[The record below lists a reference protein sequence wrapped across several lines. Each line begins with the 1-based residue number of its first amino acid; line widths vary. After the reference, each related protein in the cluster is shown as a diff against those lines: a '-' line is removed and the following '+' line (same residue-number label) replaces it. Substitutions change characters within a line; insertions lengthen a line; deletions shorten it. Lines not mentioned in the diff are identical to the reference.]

1 MKTNAWVPL
10 ALAIVLAAGV
20 FLAMKARTDREGS
33 TERAAVATTEGAA
46 PAATGSAAT
55 PAGEA
60 PAVTQTPK
68 AAWEAAAPGRV
79 EPRLG
84 EIRIGAGALGRVV
97 DVLVEAGDTVKSGD
111 LLVRLDD
118 EELEARA
125 RAAQAEVDARRKER
139 DDVDARNK
147 TANEIRK
154 AEDKVSD
161 AEEAYW
167 TARESE
173 DALAT
178 SWARGQA
185 EASAVETAR
194 TKQEEA
200 KKALAD
206 ARAALSSLQADEDAP
221 LPTRLE
227 SALAAARA
235 ERAVNEA
242 MREKLKVRAPADGA
256 VLQVDVKLGQTVA
269 PSAELPLITLGDL
282 TALRVKAEIEERD
295 AAKVKLEQKV
305 SIKSDAFPD
314 KDFEGKVVAISPSL
328 NPPKLGARGI
338 RQRSDV
344 DVLEFTVELPAGV
357 PLVPGMRVD
366 VYLLAKES

>member
-10 ALAIVLAAGV
+10 ALAVVLAAGL
-20 FLAMKARTDREGS
+20 FLAIKARTER
-33 TERAAVATTEGAA
+33 TETVETAGVAN
-46 PAATGSAAT
+46 TGSSTT
-55 PAGEA
+55 PATDGT
-60 PAVTQTPK
+60 AVTQTPVSE
-68 AAWEAAAPGRV
+68 WEAAAPGRV

-97 DVLVEAGDTVKSGD
+97 AVLVEPADTVKTGD
-111 LLVRLDD
+111 LLVQMDE

-125 RAAQAEVDARRKER
+125 RAAQAEVQARRKER

-154 AEDKVSD
+154 AEDRVAD
-161 AEEAYW
+161 AEEAFW
-167 TARESE
+167 SAREAE
-173 DALAT
+173 DALAVL
-178 SWARGQA
+178 SSRGKA
-185 EASAVETAR
+185 EASEIEAAR
-194 TKQEEA
+194 TKLAEDQ
-200 KKALAD
+200 KALDD
-206 ARAALSSLQADEDAP
+206 ARAELARLKAADNAP

-242 MREKLKVRAPADGA
+242 LREKLRIRAPSDGT
-256 VLQVDVKLGQTVA
+256 VLLVDVKTGQTVA

-282 TALRVKAEIEERD
+282 TGLRVKAEIEERD
-295 AAKVKLEQKV
+295 AAKVKVDQLV
-305 SIKSDAFPD
+305 TVKSDAFPD
-314 KDFEGKVVAISPSL
+314 REFEGKVISIAPSL
-328 NPPKLGARGI
+328 TPPKLGARGF

-344 DVLEFTVELPAGV
+344 DVLEFTVEVAGDA

-366 VYLLAKES
+366 VFLLPDKV